1 MSQRTDPESPA
12 QAPVPAP
19 VQAPV
24 PAPVQAPVPAPLDRR
39 VRLADKFKN
48 LILPPIDREAPP
60 ASEDIRFMPT
70 RVSAFF
76 LNPPRSTRIIVR
88 YALIFLVLAV
98 VWACFSKLDEI
109 TNGEGRVIPSNQ
121 VQIIQNLEGG
131 IVAEIPVRLGE
142 VVQKD
147 QVVMRL
153 DETRFLSSA
162 GETKARAE
170 ALQAKIARLTAEANG
185 LDQVEFPAGLKEHNP
200 EVVEGEMALF
210 RSRFEEFEST
220 QKVLREQVA
229 QRNQELVEK
238 RSNLNHLRSTYAIS
252 NRELQMSLPLE
263 KQGVVSE
270 VEILR
275 LKRDITRIRSEM
287 DATRLAIPRLES
299 QSVEAS
305 NKLQGAYAK
314 FRSDAATELSHARA
328 ELATH
333 TATGLAAEDRL
344 ARTTIRSP
352 VDGIIKT
359 IKINTVGGVI
369 QPGMEV
375 MEIVPLEDNLLI
387 EAKIRPSDVGF
398 LRSGQEATVKISAYD
413 FSIYG
418 GLDAI
423 VETISADSIT
433 NERGESFYLVQ
444 VRTAKNYLGT
454 SKNPLSIIPGM
465 MANVSIKTGSKS
477 IMSYLMKPIL
487 KTKQNALTE
496 R

>member
-1 MSQRTDPESPA
+1 MFQKANPDPEPSN
-12 QAPVPAP
+12 
-19 VQAPV
+19 
-24 PAPVQAPVPAPLDRR
+24 DRGR
-39 VRLADKFKN
+39 RLADRFRN
-48 LILPPIDREAPP
+48 LVLPPVDRDAPE
-60 ASEDIRFMPT
+60 ASEDIKFMPT

-76 LNPPRSTRIIVR
+76 LSPPRSTRIIVR
-88 YALIFLVLAV
+88 YALIFLVLCV

-121 VQIIQNLEGG
+121 VQVIQNLEGG
-131 IVAEIPVRLGE
+131 IVSEIPVRLGE

-170 ALQAKIARLTAEANG
+170 ALQAKIARLYAEKHA
-185 LDQVEFPAGLKEHNP
+185 QPQIEFPEGLAEQNP
-200 EVVEGEMALF
+200 EVIAGEIALF
-210 RSRFEEFEST
+210 ETRKKEFEVT
-220 QKVLREQVA
+220 LDVLKEQVA
-229 QRNQELVEK
+229 QRNQELVER
-238 RSNLNHLRSTYAIS
+238 RSNLAHLRSTYAIS
-252 NRELQMSLPLE
+252 DKELQMSIPLQQ
-263 KQGVVSE
+263 QGVVSE

-275 LKRDITRIRSEM
+275 LRRDLTRIRSEM
-287 DATRLAIPRLES
+287 EATRLAIPRLES
-299 QSVEAS
+299 QAVEAKS
-305 NKLQGAYAK
+305 KLEGAHAK
-314 FRSDAATELSHARA
+314 FRSDAATELAQARA
-328 ELATH
+328 EFATH
-333 TATGLAAEDRL
+333 AATGLAAEDRL

-369 QPGMEV
+369 QPGMDV

-418 GLDAI
+418 GLDAV

-454 SKNPLSIIPGM
+454 SQNPLSIIPGM